1 VEQSE
6 SAETQTDD
14 NQQEDVAPAS
24 SYATV
29 LKGIV
34 DRVYADGDKDFGF
47 IVHGEDQYYFDPRLL
62 ASEERPE
69 RGDRVFFTPKPPL
82 KRDAK
87 PAAGCVLV
95 KEKPAI
101 GTVVNILPN
110 GESCFL
116 QVTDN
121 RDNRYNVWMAVS
133 KERIGEVQKGDQ
145 FRFMAGENPS
155 GVCAA
160 KPVRLGY

>member
-1 VEQSE
+1 MTENQSD
-6 SAETQTDD
+6 APQAD
-14 NQQEDVAPAS
+14 DVAPAS
-24 SYATV
+24 SFATV

-34 DRVYADGDKDFGF
+34 DRIYSDGGKDFGF
-47 IVHGEDQYYFDPRLL
+47 IVHGRDRYYFDPRLL

-82 KRDAK
+82 KQGAK

-95 KEKPAI
+95 KEKAAV

-116 QVTDN
+116 KVKDERGN
-121 RDNRYNVWMAVS
+121 HYNVYMAVS
-133 KERIGEVQKGDQ
+133 KDRIGDVERGER
-145 FRFMAGENPS
+145 FRFIVGENPS
-155 GVCAA
+155 GICAA
-160 KPVRLGY
+160 KPARMGF